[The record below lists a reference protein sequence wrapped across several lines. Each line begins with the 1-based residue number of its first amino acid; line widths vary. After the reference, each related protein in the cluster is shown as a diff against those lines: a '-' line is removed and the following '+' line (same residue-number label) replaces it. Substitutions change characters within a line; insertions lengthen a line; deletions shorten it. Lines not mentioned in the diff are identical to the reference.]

1 MKKIVVA
8 CGAGIATSTVA
19 IQKLKAGFEKRG
31 LLNQI
36 SFTQCTVAELSSR
49 VTGHDLLVTTAQVSQ
64 SFEIPVVSGLPFITG
79 IGADKVIDDII
90 SKLGM

>member
-31 LLNQI
+31 LGGQV
-36 SFTQCTVAELSSR
+36 SFTQCTVAELPGK
-49 VTGHDLLVTTAQVSQ
+49 VAGHDMVVTTAQFNQ
-64 SFEIPVVSGLPFITG
+64 SVDIPVISGLPFITG
-79 IGADKVIDDII
+79 LGVDKLMDDIVA
-90 SKLGM
+90 KLGM